1 MFFSEF
7 RKITGYTYSQES
19 KMFQIPIIDSEAY
32 PYFYGNELRK
42 LYMSAAQGNMMN
54 SIIAPDIQAFP
65 RPRDIVP
72 DETGLNPETFSEV
85 MTGVTDKKRYMSETV
100 AGDNYKLAKITEN
113 EPMTELDKQQE
124 YYREYG
130 LDERVMNELD
140 NEAGRRR
147 DNYLGEKSED
157 FVKEIRQ
164 SQESYV
170 TAENYLS
177 LPSNTGKAPPETLA
191 QTIAETVAESSA
203 SEAERLRRKRALF
216 SSGTRKTQETQFQE
230 KFKQTEKRKPDY
242 ERIMKQVLKMLEEDS
257 SLS

>member
-1 MFFSEF
+1 
-7 RKITGYTYSQES
+7 
-19 KMFQIPIIDSEAY
+19 MFQVPILDSESY
-32 PYFYGNELRK
+32 PYFYGNELHK
-42 LYMSAAQGNMMN
+42 LYTATSQGNMMN
-54 SIIAPDIQAFP
+54 AIIQPDVQPFP
-65 RPRDIVP
+65 RPRDIVT

-100 AGDNYKLAKITEN
+100 AGDTYKLAKITE
-113 EPMTELDKQQE
+113 ESPMSELDKQQE
-124 YYREYG
+124 YYREYT

-170 TAENYLS
+170 TAENYLN
-177 LPSNTGKAPPETLA
+177 LPSDGKATRETLA
-191 QTIAETVAESSA
+191 ETIAETLFESSS

-230 KFKQTEKRKPDY
+230 RFKQTEKKKPDY
-242 ERIMKQVLKMLEEDS
+242 ERIMQQVIKMLNEDA
-257 SLS
+257 L

>member
-1 MFFSEF
+1 
-7 RKITGYTYSQES
+7 
-19 KMFQIPIIDSEAY
+19 MFQIPIIDSEAY

-54 SIIAPDIQAFP
+54 SLIAPDIQPFP

-124 YYREYG
+124 YYREYT

-170 TAENYLS
+170 TAENYLN
-177 LPSNTGKAPPETLA
+177 LPSDTGKAPRESLA
-191 QTIAETVAESSA
+191 ETIAETIAESSA
-203 SEAERLRRKRALF
+203 TEAERLRRKRALF
-216 SSGTRKTQETQFQE
+216 SSGTRKTQETEFQE
-230 KFKQTEKRKPDY
+230 RFKKTEKKKPDY

-257 SLS
+257 IN

>member
-1 MFFSEF
+1 M
-7 RKITGYTYSQES
+7 Y
-19 KMFQIPIIDSEAY
+19 QIPILDSESY

-42 LYMSAAQGNMMN
+42 LYNATSQGNMMN
-54 SIIAPDIQAFP
+54 AIIQPDVQPFP

-100 AGDNYKLAKITEN
+100 AGDTYKLASITQES
-113 EPMTELDKQQE
+113 PMTELDKQQE
-124 YYREYG
+124 YYREYT

-170 TAENYLS
+170 TAENYLN
-177 LPSNTGKAPPETLA
+177 LPSDGKAPRESLA
-191 QTIAETVAESSA
+191 DTIAETLFESSS
-203 SEAERLRRKRALF
+203 SEAERLRRKRTLF

-230 KFKQTEKRKPDY
+230 RFKQTEKKKPDY
-242 ERIMKQVLKMLEEDS
+242 EMMFKEFMKIVNKDIKDFE
-257 SLS
+257 

>member
-1 MFFSEF
+1 
-7 RKITGYTYSQES
+7 
-19 KMFQIPIIDSEAY
+19 MFQVPILDSESY

-42 LYMSAAQGNMMN
+42 LYYNASQGNMMN
-54 SIIAPDIQAFP
+54 AIIAPDLQPYP

-85 MTGVTDKKRYMSETV
+85 MTGVTDQKRYMSETV
-100 AGDNYKLAKITEN
+100 AGDTYKLASITE
-113 EPMTELDKQQE
+113 ESPKTELDKQQE
-124 YYREYG
+124 YYREYT

-170 TAENYLS
+170 TAENYLN
-177 LPSNTGKAPPETLA
+177 LPSDTGKLPKETLA
-191 QTIAETVAESSA
+191 ETIAETIFESQSAEA
-203 SEAERLRRKRALF
+203 DRLRRKRALF
-216 SSGTRKTQETQFQE
+216 SSGTKKTQETEFRE
-230 KFKQTEKRKPDY
+230 RFAKTEKKKPNY
-242 ERIMKQVLKMLEEDS
+242 EELLRQIVKMLDEAKQDS
-257 SLS
+257 SN

>member
-1 MFFSEF
+1 
-7 RKITGYTYSQES
+7 
-19 KMFQIPIIDSEAY
+19 MFQVPILDSESY

-42 LYMSAAQGNMMN
+42 LYNATSQGNMMN
-54 SIIAPDIQAFP
+54 AIIQPDVQPFP

-85 MTGVTDKKRYMSETV
+85 MTGVTDQKRYMSETV
-100 AGDNYKLAKITEN
+100 AGDTYKLSAIVE
-113 EPMTELDKQQE
+113 ESPMTELDKQQE
-124 YYREYG
+124 YYREYS

-170 TAENYLS
+170 TAENYLN
-177 LPSNTGKAPPETLA
+177 LPSDTGKAPRESLA
-191 QTIAETVAESSA
+191 ETIAETLFESQST
-203 SEAERLRRKRALF
+203 EAERLRRKRTLF
-216 SSGTRKTQETQFQE
+216 SSGTKKTQESEFRERFAKTE
-230 KFKQTEKRKPDY
+230 KKTPDYKQTMQQ
-242 ERIMKQVLKMLEEDS
+242 IMKLLEDITKETN
-257 SLS
+257 

>member
-1 MFFSEF
+1 
-7 RKITGYTYSQES
+7 
-19 KMFQIPIIDSEAY
+19 MFQVPILDSESY

-42 LYMSAAQGNMMN
+42 LYAATSQGNMMN
-54 SIIAPDIQAFP
+54 AIIQPDVQPFP

-72 DETGLNPETFSEV
+72 DQTGLNPETYSEV
-85 MTGVTDKKRYMSETV
+85 MTGVTDKKRYMSETL
-100 AGDNYKLAKITEN
+100 AGDIYKLASITE
-113 EPMTELDKQQE
+113 ESPMSELDKQQE
-124 YYREYG
+124 YYREYT

-170 TAENYLS
+170 TAENYLN
-177 LPSNTGKAPPETLA
+177 LPSDTGKAPRESLA
-191 QTIAETVAESSA
+191 ETIAETLFESSS

-216 SSGTRKTQETQFQE
+216 SSGTKKTQETQFQE
-230 KFKQTEKRKPDY
+230 RFKQTEKKKHDY
-242 ERIMKQVLKMLEEDS
+242 ERIMQQVIKMLNEDS
-257 SLS
+257 L

>member
-1 MFFSEF
+1 
-7 RKITGYTYSQES
+7 
-19 KMFQIPIIDSEAY
+19 MFQVPILDSESY

-42 LYMSAAQGNMMN
+42 LYAATSQGNMMN
-54 SIIAPDIQAFP
+54 AIIQPDVQPFP

-72 DETGLNPETFSEV
+72 DEIGLSPDTYSEV
-85 MTGVTDKKRYMSETV
+85 MTGVTDKKRYMSESI
-100 AGDNYKLAKITEN
+100 AGDTYKLAKITE
-113 EPMTELDKQQE
+113 ESPMTELDKQQE
-124 YYREYG
+124 YYREYT

-170 TAENYLS
+170 TAENYLN
-177 LPSNTGKAPPETLA
+177 LPSDTGKAPRESLA
-191 QTIAETVAESSA
+191 ETIAETLFESSS

-216 SSGTRKTQETQFQE
+216 SSGTKKTQETQFQE
-230 KFKQTEKRKPDY
+230 RFKQTEKKKPDY
-242 ERIMKQVLKMLEEDS
+242 ERIMQQVIKMLNEDAI
-257 SLS
+257 

>member
-1 MFFSEF
+1 
-7 RKITGYTYSQES
+7 
-19 KMFQIPIIDSEAY
+19 MFQVPILDSESY

-42 LYMSAAQGNMMN
+42 LYAATSQGNMMN
-54 SIIAPDIQAFP
+54 AIIQPDVQPFP

-72 DETGLNPETFSEV
+72 DETGLNPETYSEV

-100 AGDNYKLAKITEN
+100 AGDIYKLATITEST
-113 EPMTELDKQQE
+113 PMSEIDRQQE
-124 YYREYG
+124 YYREYT

-170 TAENYLS
+170 TAENYLN
-177 LPSNTGKAPPETLA
+177 LPSDGKAPRESLA
-191 QTIAETVAESSA
+191 ETIAETLFESSS

-216 SSGTRKTQETQFQE
+216 SSGTKKTQETQFQE
-230 KFKQTEKRKPDY
+230 RFAKTEKKKPDY
-242 ERIMKQVLKMLEEDS
+242 ERMFKEFMKVVGEE
-257 SLS
+257 SL

>member
-1 MFFSEF
+1 
-7 RKITGYTYSQES
+7 
-19 KMFQIPIIDSEAY
+19 MFQVPILDSESY

-42 LYMSAAQGNMMN
+42 LSAATSQGNMMN
-54 SIIAPDIQAFP
+54 AIIQPDVQPFP

-72 DETGLNPETFSEV
+72 DETGLNPETYSEV

-100 AGDNYKLAKITEN
+100 AGDIYKLATITEST
-113 EPMTELDKQQE
+113 PMSEIDRQQE
-124 YYREYG
+124 YYREYT

-170 TAENYLS
+170 TAENYLN
-177 LPSNTGKAPPETLA
+177 LPSDGKAPRESLA
-191 QTIAETVAESSA
+191 ETIAETLFESSS

-216 SSGTRKTQETQFQE
+216 SSGTKKTQETQFQE
-230 KFKQTEKRKPDY
+230 RFAKTEKKKPDY
-242 ERIMKQVLKMLEEDS
+242 ERMFKEFMKVVGEE
-257 SLS
+257 SL

>member
-1 MFFSEF
+1 
-7 RKITGYTYSQES
+7 
-19 KMFQIPIIDSEAY
+19 MFQVPILDSESY

-42 LYMSAAQGNMMN
+42 LYAATSQGNMMN
-54 SIIAPDIQAFP
+54 AIIQPDVQPFP

-72 DETGLNPETFSEV
+72 DQTGLNPETYSEV
-85 MTGVTDKKRYMSETV
+85 MTGVTDKKRYMSETL
-100 AGDNYKLAKITEN
+100 AGDIYKLASITE
-113 EPMTELDKQQE
+113 ESPMSELDKQQE
-124 YYREYG
+124 YYREYT

-170 TAENYLS
+170 TAENYLN
-177 LPSNTGKAPPETLA
+177 LPSDTGKAPRESLA
-191 QTIAETVAESSA
+191 ETIAETLFESSS

-216 SSGTRKTQETQFQE
+216 SSGTKKTQETQFQE
-230 KFKQTEKRKPDY
+230 RFKQTEKKKPDY
-242 ERIMKQVLKMLEEDS
+242 ERIMQQVIKMLNEDS
-257 SLS
+257 L

>member
-1 MFFSEF
+1 
-7 RKITGYTYSQES
+7 
-19 KMFQIPIIDSEAY
+19 MFQVPILDSESD

-42 LYMSAAQGNMMN
+42 LYAATSQGNMMN
-54 SIIAPDIQAFP
+54 AIITPDVQPFP

-100 AGDNYKLAKITEN
+100 AGDTYKLAKITE
-113 EPMTELDKQQE
+113 ESPMSELDKQQE
-124 YYREYG
+124 YYREYT

-170 TAENYLS
+170 TAENYLN
-177 LPSNTGKAPPETLA
+177 LPSDTGKAPRESLA
-191 QTIAETVAESSA
+191 ETIAETIAESSA
-203 SEAERLRRKRALF
+203 NEAERLRRKRALF
-216 SSGTRKTQETQFQE
+216 SSGTKKTQETQFQE
-230 KFKQTEKRKPDY
+230 RFKQTEKKKPDY
-242 ERIMKQVLKMLEEDS
+242 EKMFKEFMRIVGNDFE
-257 SLS
+257 